1 MRRAF
6 TLIELLVVIS
16 IIALLIA
23 ILLPALGAARR
34 QAVLMQSSTQQRGIH
49 QAFVIFGENNKG
61 WYPGLE
67 YGGPSRPNWLPGTR
81 NGQLTSASGQNGG
94 WPSTRF
100 ALIVEDDFVSP
111 DYVISPAEPAPRDPW
126 TYDRNGTDKFGTK
139 FDWHNF
145 SYAVEEWWFGR
156 GFGADPT
163 TNPPSVFQPYPKIKS
178 ATVDDMGSNTPVVTD
193 RIIVVLGNAYG
204 DISQYIGVYS
214 SEPGNFQVGIAW
226 NDGHTTMDNTPIHD
240 TQFGDYRNADDN
252 IYQRDSIDA
261 TVSTSP
267 TVPAGVITSS
277 KVAYSSPQSHQSDAS
292 ERP

>member
-61 WYPGLE
+61 WYPGLIND
-67 YGGPSRPNWLPGTR
+67 GGQPDWLPATR
-81 NGQLTSASGQNGG
+81 GGQATTASGNKGS

-126 TYDRNGTDKFGTK
+126 NYDRNGTDKFGTK

-145 SYAVEEWWFGR
+145 SYAVEEWHWGSQQ
-156 GFGADPT
+156 T
-163 TNPPSVFQPYPKIKS
+163 PPSQHAHFPRIKT
-178 ATVDDMGSNTPVVTD
+178 ATLDDMGSMTPVVTD
-193 RIIVVLGNAYG
+193 RIVVVLDQDYANI
-204 DISQYIGVYS
+204 DKYIGVYS
-214 SEPGNFQVGIAW
+214 NDPGEFQMGIVW
-226 NDGHTTMDNTPIHD
+226 NDGHTTMENTPIHD
-240 TQFGDYRNADDN
+240 TEFGEYRNTDDN
-252 IYQRDSIDA
+252 IYQRDNIDA

-267 TVPAGVITSS
+267 TPPANTFTSS
-277 KVAYSSPQSHQSDAS
+277 KVAYSSQQSHQSHPS